1 MCPCQNSNNKNAH
14 ISRHKKKEEKNS
26 GTAKMPT
33 GRSKSLVLSR
43 KLALLKCIHGV
54 LKTNRQA
61 ARQKDTETER
71 RET

>member
-1 MCPCQNSNNKNAH
+1 MQCVLAKTAITKTRTYLGKINKN
-14 ISRHKKKEEKNS
+14 S
-26 GTAKMPT
+26 TAKMPT